1 MFRTLQCLCLFF
13 LCLVPIL
20 VYGQMSESGK
30 MQDTQTVTG
39 CLQKGQ
45 ETGGYT
51 LTGDDGKLWELS
63 SRRVEL
69 AEHVGHKV
77 TLTGHAAQVSDAKEK
92 EIATSE
98 QQETSGKEHGDLRVT
113 SLKMV
118 SDSCK

>member
-1 MFRTLQCLCLFF
+1 MFRTMQCLCLFF
-13 LCLVPIL
+13 LCLGPIL
-20 VYGQMSESGK
+20 VYGQMSENGK

-51 LTGDDGKLWELS
+51 ITGDDGKVWELS
-63 SRRVEL
+63 SKKVEL

-77 TLTGHAAQVSDAKEK
+77 TLTGHAAQASEAQEK
-92 EIATSE
+92 EIANSE
-98 QQETSGKEHGDLRVT
+98 QQEANGKEHGDLRVT